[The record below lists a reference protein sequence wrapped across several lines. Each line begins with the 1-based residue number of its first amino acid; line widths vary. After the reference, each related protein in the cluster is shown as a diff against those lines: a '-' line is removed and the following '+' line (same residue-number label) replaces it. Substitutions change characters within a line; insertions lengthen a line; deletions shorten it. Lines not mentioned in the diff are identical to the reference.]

1 MYIELGCGDSSV
13 DECLQYKHEDLSL
26 VPRTHIKVR
35 HSFIPTVQIG
45 KVTQIPPSSLAN
57 HSISVHEL

>member
-13 DECLQYKHEDLSL
+13 DERLQYKHEDLSL

-35 HSFIPTVQIG
+35 HLSVSTVQIG
-45 KVTQIPPSSLAN
+45 KAIQVPPSSLTN
-57 HSISVHEL
+57 HSISVPEL